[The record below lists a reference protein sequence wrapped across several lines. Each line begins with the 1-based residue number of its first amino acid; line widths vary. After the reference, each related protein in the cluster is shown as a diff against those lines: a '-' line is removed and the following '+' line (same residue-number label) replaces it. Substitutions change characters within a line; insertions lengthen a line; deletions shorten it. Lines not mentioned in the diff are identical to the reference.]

1 MTRNRSVEHPPDYPA
16 HENRGRTN
24 SYPAAAACAGSAQ
37 SSLFLIILI
46 IRYYYPFSG
55 ILSGSRS
62 LRFSQESGSGRKIII
77 QSTSGP
83 AGLIIPSAF
92 KPVRPSLSR

>member
-24 SYPAAAACAGSAQ
+24 SYPAAVACAGSAQ

-62 LRFSQESGSGRKIII
+62 LKLFQESGSPRKYI
-77 QSTSGP
+77 QKNSGP
-83 AGLIIPSAF
+83 PD
-92 KPVRPSLSR
+92 